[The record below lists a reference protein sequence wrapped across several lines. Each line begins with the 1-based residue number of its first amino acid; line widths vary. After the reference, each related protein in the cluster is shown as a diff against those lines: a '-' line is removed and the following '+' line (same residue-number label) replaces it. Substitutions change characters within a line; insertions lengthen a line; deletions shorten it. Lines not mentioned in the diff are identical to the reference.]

1 MGPFNIF
8 GSLNIKLSDRFSKR
22 VIDAIGIYFLTWLI
36 LEIIFWVS
44 LGVIDFFQAAFYWGT
59 YEFNLSLGL
68 PLPTTIGII
77 NLFPLL
83 NGFTLFNY
91 LPYWLR
97 LIMLIFLTIGV
108 INIPISIFAFFLS
121 ADPDIGSN
129 KNSLVSLGINCV
141 DCQNHI
147 SGEWP
152 SGVSDI
158 RCGRCFALMTLT
170 IERGSFEKLSLKQSR
185 KYG

>member
-97 LIMLIFLTIGV
+97 LIMLIFY
-108 INIPISIFAFFLS
+108 S
-121 ADPDIGSN
+121 
-129 KNSLVSLGINCV
+129 V
-141 DCQNHI
+141 DF
-147 SGEWP
+147 
-152 SGVSDI
+152 
-158 RCGRCFALMTLT
+158 CF
-170 IERGSFEKLSLKQSR
+170 EFSK
-185 KYG
+185 